1 MTKDVLHTEPAQTD
15 HRWAE
20 HNEWDI
26 GTSFASPYIWLFAS
40 AAGRRHGI
48 QHYPML
54 VPGSRDYGTV
64 NLQPSHRGPHFTVK
78 VYPRLVQV
86 IKSFHSHLQGG
97 IPRTLR
103 GVRNQVEAA
112 LRMIQSLTGR
122 DGMGL
127 GGFRIE
133 VTVKAPS
140 LHEATQ
146 AVRKTGF
153 LDPRYWLG
161 LGEGPHARHL
171 LSAKVVDRAAFL
183 DNANWVYQQAVSGK
197 VFQGQAGDRPSK
209 QQVQALTDILNALG
223 WYGGIRSPTKSLAVS
238 AWNMSPTAVP
248 TLFNILSEIYQTDD
262 QIRALFQLARANSTG
277 DSLPCK
283 AHPNNQHH
291 RYQVNNGQPFR
302 IACTAAITSCNGRPS
317 STG

>member
-1 MTKDVLHTEPAQTD
+1 M
-15 HRWAE
+15 
-20 HNEWDI
+20 
-26 GTSFASPYIWLFAS
+26 SSSPSTVTYKA
-40 AAGRRHGI
+40 
-48 QHYPML
+48 
-54 VPGSRDYGTV
+54 GSRE
-64 NLQPSHRGPHFTVK
+64 
-78 VYPRLVQV
+78 
-86 IKSFHSHLQGG
+86 
-97 IPRTLR
+97 
-103 GVRNQVEAA
+103 VEAA